1 MTTFNMKNSVYM
13 SDEPVFSFRL
23 KDKWSA
29 LTHLFGFAAAIVIMP
44 VLLIHASVNGADRLS
59 LCAYSVFM
67 LSMILLY
74 GASFSY
80 HAFNISERANL
91 ILKKTD
97 HMSIFILIAGSYTPI
112 CLIPLRHTVGPVL
125 LAVIWGA
132 ALSGMLFKFCWV
144 TCPKWV
150 SSVIY
155 TVMGWLCIFCLPAMV
170 NALSLAAVLWL
181 AAGGILYSIGA
192 VFYALK
198 PKFITSRE
206 FGCHEIFHCF
216 VLAGSFCHLVVMMH
230 YLCAISLI

>member
-1 MTTFNMKNSVYM
+1 MTTFDMNKNICL
-13 SDEPVFSFRL
+13 SDEPVFNFRL

-29 LTHLFGFAAAIVIMP
+29 LTHLFGFVAAIILMP
-44 VLLIHASVNGADRLS
+44 VLLVNASVRGADLISLS
-59 LCAYSVFM
+59 AYSIFM

-80 HAFNISERANL
+80 HAFNISEKANL

-112 CLIPLRHTVGPVL
+112 CLIALRDTIGPVL
-125 LAVIWGA
+125 LAVIWSCA
-132 ALSGMLFKFCWV
+132 AIGMIFKFCWV

-155 TVMGWLCIFCLPAMV
+155 TVMGWLCIFCMPSIV
-170 NALSLAAVLWL
+170 NALGFRSVFWL
-181 AAGGILYSIGA
+181 ALGGVLYSIGA
-192 VFYALK
+192 VFYAVK
-198 PKFITSRE
+198 PKFITSKV

-216 VLAGSFCHLVVMMH
+216 VLAGSLCHLIVMMN
-230 YLCAISLI
+230 LCALSLI